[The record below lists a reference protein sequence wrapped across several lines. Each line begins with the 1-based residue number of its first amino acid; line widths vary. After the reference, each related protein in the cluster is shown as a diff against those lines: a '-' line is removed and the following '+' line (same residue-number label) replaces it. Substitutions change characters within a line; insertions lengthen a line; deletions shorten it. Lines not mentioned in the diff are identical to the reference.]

1 MLDPCALASPTVAE
15 DRQACSKPEY
25 GMKVTSTTLE
35 FRLVTAFFLVFI
47 FLQAVQ
53 QEGEVEVDSSIGR
66 TLETTSS
73 MASRNASTTALRS
86 IHEVG
91 RTAARANLPRTTRL
105 QRRAYHQPRNSL
117 NQHRPWA
124 YPSAAVL
131 AAAATVALIF
141 TSNQKSVHAEAAKD
155 DEKPELIMEKSK
167 KKRGMSKEQNRDLIS
182 SQHLQVKRSWEN
194 PGVYAWGSNTGKV
207 VAPQSNEAYIKT
219 PRRISWFDDVLL
231 RDIKLDRHFGAA
243 ILENGD
249 LVQWGKG
256 YSEESSEP
264 EVTLKGKNL
273 QQLSISKDR
282 VIGLGKDGKVYSVP
296 ASKTEQENGVKPSE
310 SSWIPGLSSSASI
323 SYRLLKPSGLGS
335 REKVTSIS
343 GGLEHVLL
351 LTSAGR
357 LYSAASGSED
367 FPQRGQ
373 LGIPG
378 LSWATR
384 PAGAYDQPH
393 EITTLKGFDIG
404 HIATG
409 DYHSLALDKEGRVF
423 SFGDNSSGQL
433 GFEYSSEAPYVDTPS
448 LLPISRLY
456 AGTNQTPK
464 VTSIS
469 AGGLNS
475 FFTID
480 ATRTLG
486 PNEEPSEV
494 RTLGRVTA
502 DTWSCGQG
510 IKGVLGN
517 GRWTHIQGQP
527 TKVPSLSGLFE
538 YDEKNSTTVPI
549 RLASISVGSTH
560 ASAVMSN
567 ITFLDTNEKSSE
579 DTTNWGADVVWWGGN
594 EFYQLGT
601 GKRNNM
607 STPVYIRP
615 LDMAAEIEA
624 GRKEEHRFHITPRHT
639 VKIKDGRKV
648 SMEQRIECGRNVT
661 AVYSGI

>member
-1 MLDPCALASPTVAE
+1 
-15 DRQACSKPEY
+15 
-25 GMKVTSTTLE
+25 
-35 FRLVTAFFLVFI
+35 
-47 FLQAVQ
+47 
-53 QEGEVEVDSSIGR
+53 
-66 TLETTSS
+66 
-73 MASRNASTTALRS
+73 MAARNASSTALRS

-91 RTAARANLPRTTRL
+91 RTAARANLTRAVRP
-105 QRRAYHQPRNSL
+105 QKRAYHQSRDSL
-117 NQHRPWA
+117 VHNRRWA

-131 AAAATVALIF
+131 AAAATVALIY
-141 TSNQKSVHAEAAKD
+141 TSNQKTIHAEAAKG
-155 DEKPELIMEKSK
+155 DEKPALVVEKTK
-167 KKRGMSKEQNRDLIS
+167 KKKGLSKEQNRDLIS

-207 VAPQSNEAYIKT
+207 VAPDSNEVYVKT
-219 PRRISWFDDVLL
+219 PRRIAWFDDILL
-231 RDIKLDRHFGAA
+231 RDIKLDRQFGAA

-249 LVQWGKG
+249 LVQWGKH
-256 YSEESSEP
+256 YSEETSEP
-264 EVTLKGKNL
+264 QVTLKGKNL
-273 QQLSISKDR
+273 QQLAISKDR
-282 VIGLGKDGKVYSVP
+282 VIGLGKDGTVYSVP
-296 ASKTEQENGVKPSE
+296 VSKAEQENGPKLSE
-310 SSWIPGLSSSASI
+310 SSWIPGMSSSASI
-323 SYRLLKPSGLGS
+323 SYRLLKPPGLGS
-335 REKVTSIS
+335 REKVSSIS

-351 LTSAGR
+351 LTSSGR

-378 LSWATR
+378 LTWFTR
-384 PAGAYDQPH
+384 PTGAYDQPH
-393 EITTLKGFDIG
+393 EITTLKGFEIDR
-404 HIATG
+404 IATG
-409 DYHSLALDKEGRVF
+409 DYHSIARDKEGRVF

-433 GFEYSSEAPYVDTPS
+433 GFDYSSEAPFVDTPS

-456 AGTNQTPK
+456 TGTNQTPK

-486 PNEEPSEV
+486 QNEDPKEV

-517 GRWTHIQGQP
+517 GRWTHIQGLP
-527 TKVPSLSGLFE
+527 TKIPSLSGLFE
-538 YDEKNSTTVPI
+538 YDEKTNTTVPI

-560 ASAVMSN
+560 VSAVMSN
-567 ITFLDTNEKSSE
+567 ITFLDTDEKSSD
-579 DTTNWGADVVWWGGN
+579 DTTNYGADVVWWGGN
-594 EFYQLGT
+594 EFYQIGT
-601 GKRNNM
+601 GKRNNV

-615 LDMAAEIEA
+615 LDTAAEIEA

-639 VKIKDGRKV
+639 VSAKNGKKV

-661 AVYSGI
+661 AVYSGL